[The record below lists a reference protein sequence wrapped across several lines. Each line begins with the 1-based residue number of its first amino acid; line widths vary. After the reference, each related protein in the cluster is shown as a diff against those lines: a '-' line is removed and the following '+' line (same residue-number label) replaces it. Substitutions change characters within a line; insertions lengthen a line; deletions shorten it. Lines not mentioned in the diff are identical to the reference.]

1 MEENG
6 PVGEQL
12 NYALAEGVLRVNEAL
27 QHTIAALMGVVELT
41 EPLATLLGS
50 VERLAKSDAPSPAD
64 AKEMV
69 GAVVELVRRR
79 LAKRPAEEEP
89 VASVTFLVDRLEE
102 KGLVKR
108 AVDPRDRRV
117 KAVSLTAA
125 GATVRKQLVA
135 ATAAAP
141 VFAVLTKAQKQQ
153 LIRLLRVCLEGTEQ
167 AQRPEDRARP
177 VHRRRPST
185 GSDSSSA
192 PPEWG

>member
-27 QHTIAALMGVVELT
+27 QHTIAALMGEVDLT
-41 EPLATLLGS
+41 EPLANVLWQLGPD
-50 VERLAKSDAPSPAD
+50 ERPLSRRELAQRLDCDPSN
-64 AKEMV
+64 
-69 GAVVELVRRR
+69 
-79 LAKRPAEEEP
+79 
-89 VASVTFLVDRLEE
+89 VTFLVDRLEE

-108 AVDPRDRRV
+108 AVDPHDRRV

-153 LIRLLRVCLEGTEQ
+153 LIRLLRVCLEGAEQ

-192 PPEWG
+192 PPEWR